1 MECLCISE
9 CRITYVF
16 VFVFASNLICPW
28 IITIWVNRFVEQ
40 FYFYFY
46 FYFFRWTDFIYV
58 NRFVEQ
64 IFFLCEQIFFMW
76 TNFFLLMFQIKPTK
90 PIKPSWSNCTA
101 IGRKT
106 NPNCYASVL
115 IITKPIS
122 IGSVTNLKKYR
133 ANQTVHTPSSR
144 VAAPTPDSSDTA
156 SGIQRIESPFFFF
169 FFSIHSNSDRNRSRN
184 GSIPTETA
192 IKSDR
197 YDRRN
202 RLIWAAD
209 HHSSASCGLVR
220 KKKKKR

>member
-40 FYFYFY
+40 FYFY

-106 NPNCYASVL
+106 DPNWYASVL

-133 ANQTVHTPSSR
+133 ANRTVHTPSSR
-144 VAAPTPDSSDTA
+144 VAAPTSDSSDTA
-156 SGIQRIESPFFFF
+156 SGVQCVESPFFFF
-169 FFSIHSNSDRNRSRN
+169 FNSLRFRRKQESKRFYSNRNNHQIRQ
-184 GSIPTETA
+184 
-192 IKSDR
+192 
-197 YDRRN
+197 
-202 RLIWAAD
+202 IW
-209 HHSSASCGLVR
+209 LP
-220 KKKKKR
+220 K